1 MRLRNGSIRWRL
13 TLGAAL
19 AITLAIIV
27 AWLGLTIL
35 FDRQV
40 TRLAAQELEARSNVI
55 LAGFEPD
62 QPLAEPSGTLGG
74 DPRYL
79 GPYSGEYWQVEIAS
93 RSYRS
98 QSLWDTVLAVR
109 EDPPPQGNFA
119 LYEVAG
125 PDDQRLLVLD
135 RFLTVSP
142 QAVPLRISVAT
153 SRASLDEARSY
164 FGRGVVPFLIGLGA
178 MLIAGSALQVTLGLR
193 PFVQVHHRVAD
204 LGDGTRSRLG
214 QDMPGEVRPLA
225 AAIDDLLDDRDA
237 RIERARSRAADL
249 AHTLKTPLQALL
261 GETQRLRDG
270 GNNNAADQIDGIVDS
285 IRSSVEHE
293 LGRRRIRGEGRAN
306 LQEVAEKV
314 AKVLRR
320 TSRGDDIDLRV
331 DIPADLV
338 ARIDAHDLTE
348 ALGALAENAMR
359 HARARVI
366 VRAETR
372 ADRVML
378 IVQDDG
384 PGVPE
389 AQLSLVTQR
398 GESNANAAGSH
409 GVGLS
414 LAGEIA
420 SAAGGELGLE
430 NLPDG
435 FQVTIELK
443 AD

>member
-13 TLGAAL
+13 TLGAAM

-62 QPLAEPSGTLGG
+62 QPLAEPSETLGG

-79 GPYSGEYWQVEIAS
+79 DPYSGEYWQIEIAL

-109 EDPPPQGNFA
+109 EQPPPQGSPI
-119 LYEVAG
+119 LYEVEG
-125 PDDQRLLVLD
+125 PDRQRLLVLD
-135 RFLTVSP
+135 RFLTVGP
-142 QAVPLRISVAT
+142 RAVPLRISVAT

-164 FGRGVVPFLIGLGA
+164 FGRGVVPFLIALGA
-178 MLIAGSALQVTLGLR
+178 MMIAGSMLQVALGLR
-193 PFVQVHHRVAD
+193 PFAQVHHRVAE
-204 LGDGTRSRLG
+204 LSEGTRRRLG

-249 AHTLKTPLQALL
+249 AHTLKTPLQALF
-261 GETQRLRDG
+261 GETRRLRDG
-270 GNNNAADQIDGIVDS
+270 GKNNSADQIDAIADS
-285 IRSSVEHE
+285 ILSSVEHE
-293 LGRRRIRGEGRAN
+293 LGRRRIRGEGRTN

-320 TSRGDDIDLRV
+320 TARGDDVKLHV
-331 DIPADLV
+331 DIPGDAV

-359 HARARVI
+359 HARADVVIRVETHGERVI
-366 VRAETR
+366 LV
-372 ADRVML
+372 
-378 IVQDDG
+378 VQDDG

-389 AQLSLVTQR
+389 AQLLLVTKR
-398 GESNANAAGSH
+398 GESNADAAWSH

-414 LAGEIA
+414 LASEIA

-435 FQVTIELK
+435 FQVTISLK
-443 AD
+443 PG